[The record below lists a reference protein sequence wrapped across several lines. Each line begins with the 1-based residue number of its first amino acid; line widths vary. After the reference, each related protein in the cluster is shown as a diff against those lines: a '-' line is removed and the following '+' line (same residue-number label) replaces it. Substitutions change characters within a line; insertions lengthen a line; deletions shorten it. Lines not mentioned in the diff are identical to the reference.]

1 MLLYKY
7 LSFKDVP
14 CPCST
19 LSSLSKTI
27 VFQIASTTVN
37 HCKVWTDS
45 ILFTIWSPPL
55 LGTIKANFDVV
66 LSSNFAVT
74 ATVISDSNGNT
85 IRATTKKILTK
96 DVALGEVQATL
107 LAVHTVASCSVYSLI
122 LEGDALNVV
131 LAIQQPQLFEG

>member
-7 LSFKDVP
+7 LSFKGVP

-19 LSSLSKTI
+19 LSSLSKTT

-37 HCKVWTDS
+37 HCKVWIDS

-55 LGTIKANFDVV
+55 LGTIKANFDVA

-85 IRATTKKILTK
+85 IRSTTKKILIK
-96 DVALGEVQATL
+96 DVALGEAQANL
-107 LAVHTVASCSVYSLI
+107 LAIHIVASCGVYPLI
-122 LEGDALNVV
+122 LEGDVLNVV